1 MGIIAALSK
10 GNIIT
15 ENSHQAKDLH
25 EKQRYG
31 QQLKDGRIKLSFL
44 EAVYL
49 YDIGKLDV
57 VDSKGKDIKRE
68 KLSIAAEKHDK
79 EFWTRYA
86 VYGDLRTRGY
96 IVGTA
101 LKFGADF
108 RVYERGVKPG
118 EDHAKWIVYPIHE
131 SDSLTWRDFS
141 AKNRVAHSTKKHVL
155 LAIVDDEGDVSYWE
169 TRWVR
174 P

>member
-1 MGIIAALSK
+1 MAVIVSLSK

-15 ENSHQAKDLH
+15 ENSAQAKDLH

-49 YDIGKLDV
+49 YDINKLDI
-57 VDSKGKDIKRE
+57 VDGKNKTINRT
-68 KLSIAAEKHDK
+68 KLSIEAEKKDND
-79 EFWTRYA
+79 FWTRYA
-86 VYGDLRTRGY
+86 VYGDLRSRGY

-108 RVYERGVKPG
+108 RVYDRGVKPG
-118 EDHAKWIVYPIHE
+118 EDHAKWIVFPMHE
-131 SDSLTWRDFS
+131 SETLTWKEFS
-141 AKNRVAHSTKKHVL
+141 AKNRIAHSTKKNVL
-155 LAIVDDEGDVSYWE
+155 LAIVDDEGDVTYWE
-169 TRWVR
+169 ARWVR

>member
-1 MGIIAALSK
+1 MIAALSK

-15 ENSHQAKDLH
+15 ENSAQAKELH

-49 YDIGKLDV
+49 YDINKIDLVDGKNKTV
-57 VDSKGKDIKRE
+57 TRT
-68 KLSIAAEKHDK
+68 KLSIEAEKKDSD
-79 EFWTRYA
+79 FWTRYA
-86 VYGDLRTRGY
+86 VYGDLRSRGY

-108 RVYERGVKPG
+108 RVYDRGVKPG
-118 EDHAKWIVYPIHE
+118 EDHAKWIVFPMHE
-131 SDSLTWRDFS
+131 SETLTWKEFS
-141 AKNRVAHSTKKHVL
+141 AKNRIAHSTKKNVL
-155 LAIVDDEGDVSYWE
+155 LAIVDDEGDVTYWE
-169 TRWVR
+169 ARWVR